1 MKKLIQILLV
11 CVGVLQLG
19 YAQGYKTHKVQKG
32 ETVESIAQAYQISEA
47 SIYRLNPDSKGKKLS
62 SSAVL
67 VIPTEETVPT
77 SEEGSSVTFKQ
88 YRVKS
93 KETLYSLA
101 KTNDISIEEIK
112 KYNPYLNKEE
122 LGEDDLIKIPIFREK
137 KKVINFNESLSESS
151 FSNVIHIVLPK
162 ETKYGISKK
171 YGLSVEQLDEL
182 NPGVLDLK
190 AGQLLK
196 IVNKNKKAVES
207 QPEPEIEARFQKY
220 EVQPKETFYSL
231 TRRFHVPKDSLLSWN
246 PQLEKD
252 GLQAG
257 MRINIPKETNK
268 VTPFNSAKKID
279 FKKLITN
286 RERKKIAV
294 MLPFSLQNFG
304 ESTDKE
310 EQLKSDKVL
319 RIALDFYSGVQEAI
333 DKAEQLGIYVDAKI
347 YDTQRSKS
355 KVTDIISKNDFSTTQ
370 LVIGP
375 LLTANV
381 EEASRLLNN
390 KNVPVLSPLT
400 SGDLKGEN
408 NLIQTRP
415 SDIVMEQAMISYLD
429 SLKQGK
435 NILILA
441 DKKHQFIKD
450 KLSYTIPEARVIT
463 QRKADYL
470 QQSDLT
476 NLLDKDREN
485 WIVLEA
491 DDVAL
496 VTNST
501 SYLNAL
507 SSRYSI
513 RLFTSNKSDTFE
525 NEVPN
530 QYLTNLKFTYA
541 SISKEYQK
549 EPLHE
554 FMKIYKE
561 NYGVTPN
568 KYAVRGYDITL
579 DAILRLAAGD
589 NFYEGLGIKGTSEY
603 VENKFTYHKKMI
615 GGFYNDAVYLMQ
627 YQENLELK
635 VLND

>member
-1 MKKLIQILLV
+1 MKKLVQVLLV
-11 CVGVLQLG
+11 CVGVFQLG

-47 SIYRLNPDSKGKKLS
+47 SIYRLNPDTKDKRLS

-67 VIPTEETVPT
+67 VIPTEEIVPT

-101 KTNDISIEEIK
+101 KNNDISIEEIK
-112 KYNPYLNKEE
+112 KYNPYLNDKE
-122 LGEDDLIKIPIFREK
+122 LGENDLIKIPIFRK
-137 KKVINFNESLSESS
+137 RKKVMNFNESLSESS

-182 NPGVLDLK
+182 NPGLLQLK

-207 QPEPEIEARFQKY
+207 QPDSNMHARFQKY
-220 EVQPKETFYSL
+220 KVQSKETFYSL
-231 TRRFHVPKDSLLSWN
+231 TRRFNVSKDSLVAWN

-257 MRINIPKETNK
+257 MSIKVPKEAK
-268 VTPFNSAKKID
+268 EFTPSINVKKID
-279 FKKLITN
+279 FEQMITN
-286 RERKKIAV
+286 RNRKKIAV
-294 MLPFSLQNFG
+294 MLPLSLQKFG
-304 ESTDKE
+304 GNTDKE

-333 DKAEQLGIYVDAKI
+333 DKAEGLGVYVDAKI

-355 KVTDIISKNDFSTTQ
+355 KVSEIISKNDFSDTQ

-375 LLTANV
+375 LLTSNV
-381 EEASRLLNN
+381 EEASRLLKN

-415 SDIVMEQAMISYLD
+415 SDLMMEEALITYLD

-450 KLSYTIPEARVIT
+450 KLSYTIPEAKIVT
-463 QRKADYL
+463 QRKEDYL

-476 NLLDKDREN
+476 SLLDKDKEN
-485 WIVLEA
+485 WVILEA

-507 SSRYSI
+507 SKRYNI
-513 RLFTSNKSDTFE
+513 RLFTSNKTDTFE
-525 NEVPN
+525 DEVPN

-549 EPLHE
+549 EPINE
-554 FMKIYKE
+554 FIEIYKE

-568 KYAVRGYDITL
+568 KYAVRGYDTTL
-579 DAILRLAAGD
+579 DALLRLAAAND
-589 NFYEGLGIKGTSEY
+589 FYESLNIKGVSEY
-603 VENKFTYHKKMI
+603 IENKFSYHKKMI

>member
-1 MKKLIQILLV
+1 MKKLVQVLLV
-11 CVGVLQLG
+11 CVGIFQMG

-32 ETVESIAQAYQISEA
+32 ETVESIAQAYKISEA
-47 SIYRLNPDSKGKKLS
+47 SIYRLNPDAKGKRLS

-67 VIPTEETVPT
+67 VIPTEEVVPT

-112 KYNPYLNKEE
+112 KYNPYLKNEE

-137 KKVINFNESLSESS
+137 KKVIDFNESLSESS

-182 NPGVLDLK
+182 NPGVLQLK

-207 QPEPEIEARFQKY
+207 QPDANLDARFQMYK
-220 EVQPKETFYSL
+220 VQPKETFYSL
-231 TRRFHVPKDSLLSWN
+231 TRRFQVSKDSLVAWN
-246 PQLEKD
+246 PQLEKE

-257 MRINIPKETNK
+257 MSIKIPKKAKEL
-268 VTPFNSAKKID
+268 TPSNNAEKID
-279 FKKLITN
+279 FEQMITN
-286 RERKKIAV
+286 HNRKKIAV
-294 MLPFSLQNFG
+294 MLPLSLQKFG

-333 DKAEQLGIYVDAKI
+333 DKAEELGVYVDAKI

-355 KVTDIISKNDFSTTQ
+355 KVSEIISKNDFSDTQ
-370 LVIGP
+370 VVIGP
-375 LLTANV
+375 LLTSNI
-381 EEASRLLNN
+381 EEASRLLNK

-400 SGDLKGEN
+400 SGDLKGYG

-415 SDIVMEQAMISYLD
+415 SDLMMEQVLITYLD

-450 KLSYTIPEARVIT
+450 KLTYTIPETRVIT
-463 QRKADYL
+463 QRRADYL

-476 NLLDKDREN
+476 NLLDKNREN
-485 WIVLEA
+485 WVVIEA

-496 VTNST
+496 VTNSS

-507 SSRYSI
+507 SKRYDI
-513 RLFTSNKSDTFE
+513 RVFTSNKNDTFE

-530 QYLTNLKFTYA
+530 QYLTNLKFTYT

-549 EPLHE
+549 EPLSE
-554 FMKIYKE
+554 FVETYKE
-561 NYGVTPN
+561 NYGVIPN
-568 KYAVRGYDITL
+568 KYAVRGYDTTL
-579 DAILRLAAGD
+579 DVILRLAAAD
-589 NFYEGLGIKGTSEY
+589 DFYESLSIEGTSEY
-603 VENKFTYHKKMI
+603 IENKFSYHKKMI

>member
-1 MKKLIQILLV
+1 MKKLVQILLV
-11 CVGVLQLG
+11 CVGVFQLG
-19 YAQGYKTHKVQKG
+19 YAQGYKTHKVKKG
-32 ETVESIAQAYQISEA
+32 ETVESIAKAYKISEA
-47 SIYRLNPDSKGKKLS
+47 SIYRLNPDAKNKRLS

-67 VIPTEETVPT
+67 VIPTEEMVPA
-77 SEEGSSVTFKQ
+77 SEEGGSITFKQ

-101 KTNDISIEEIK
+101 KTNDISVDEIK
-112 KYNPYLNKEE
+112 KYNTYLYEEE

-137 KKVINFNESLSESS
+137 KKVINYNESLSESS

-182 NPGVLDLK
+182 NPGVLELK

-207 QPEPEIEARFQKY
+207 QSDLDASPRFQSY

-231 TRRFHVPKDSLLSWN
+231 TRRFHVPKDSLLAWN
-246 PQLEKD
+246 PQLEKE

-257 MRINIPKETNK
+257 MSIKIPKNTNEL
-268 VTPFNSAKKID
+268 TPFSTARKID
-279 FKKLITN
+279 FQKLITN
-286 RERKKIAV
+286 RDRKKIAV
-294 MLPFSLQNFG
+294 MLPFSLQKFG
-304 ESTDKE
+304 EDTDKE

-333 DKAEQLGIYVDAKI
+333 DKAEKLGIYVDAEI

-355 KVTDIISKNDFSTTQ
+355 KVSEIIAKNDFSDTQ
-370 LVIGP
+370 VVIGP
-375 LLTANV
+375 LLTSNV
-381 EEASRLLNN
+381 EEASRLLNSI
-390 KNVPVLSPLT
+390 NVPVLSPLT

-415 SDIVMEQAMISYLD
+415 SDLMMEQVMITYLD

-450 KLSYTIPEARVIT
+450 KLAYAIPEARVIT
-463 QRKADYL
+463 QRKEDYL

-476 NLLDKDREN
+476 NLLDKNKEN
-485 WIVLEA
+485 WIVIEA

-507 SSRYSI
+507 SSSYSI

-525 NEVPN
+525 DEVPN

-541 SISKEYQK
+541 SISKEYEK
-549 EPLHE
+549 EPLNE
-554 FMKIYKE
+554 FIETYTE
-561 NYGVTPN
+561 NYGVIPN

-589 NFYEGLGIKGTSEY
+589 DFYEALSMEGTSEY
-603 VENKFTYHKKMI
+603 IENKFSYHKKMI